1 MNAIIIETDLCRFS
15 SPKGDKQ
22 LRNVALIS
30 DAYRSNFV
38 LESVRA
44 NGSEIG
50 VINGQEWHNPHAS
63 DVELS
68 NGKRHYS
75 VTIAFTASKHGT
87 YRQNI
92 IFGFKCC
99 PVFLQRLC
107 ADYLPIEDYAR
118 IQTATNYQL
127 SQIPPRW
134 TNPYEFYSPFMPH
147 ANLREIKLSRIYPYP
162 DKQNFFLT
170 QDMLSDNRLTPLN
183 YRGRMHEMITVEEI
197 ARHEQLSR
205 YNQVS
210 WLRLRSEYILRNN
223 DGSTIAKYTPPG
235 ELFAQVRFFLAFKTF
250 SSSFF
255 FFHFLATF
263 QSFRSY
269 IMPRAQKVCR
279 SSFCERIILY
289 INFHTSRT
297 FWLSSFFAPSF
308 ITHVFTFSLVRSN
321 KNPPC
326 FSPPIIAN
334 A

>member
-1 MNAIIIETDLCRFS
+1 MIIDRSMVIFDSE
-15 SPKGDKQ
+15 GDKQ

-30 DAYRSNFV
+30 DDYRANFA
-38 LESVRA
+38 LKSVQA

-50 VINGQEWHNPHAS
+50 VTNGQEWHNSHAS
-63 DVELS
+63 DIDLC
-68 NGKRHYS
+68 GKRHYS

-87 YRQNI
+87 YRQNV

-99 PVFLQRLC
+99 PVLLRRIC
-107 ADYLPIEDYAR
+107 ADYLPIEDYER

-134 TNPYEFYSPFMPH
+134 ANPYEFYSPFIPH

-170 QDMLSDNRLTPLN
+170 QDMLSDNRLTPQN

-210 WLRLRSEYILRNN
+210 WLRLMSQYILFNN

-235 ELFAQVRFFLAFKTF
+235 ELFAQPTREICC
-250 SSSFF
+250 
-255 FFHFLATF
+255 H
-263 QSFRSY
+263 
-269 IMPRAQKVCR
+269 R
-279 SSFCERIILY
+279 SSQSLGTSWRIRRAADSY
-289 INFHTSRT
+289 SV
-297 FWLSSFFAPSF
+297 A
-308 ITHVFTFSLVRSN
+308 V
-321 KNPPC
+321 
-326 FSPPIIAN
+326 IAF
-334 A
+334 